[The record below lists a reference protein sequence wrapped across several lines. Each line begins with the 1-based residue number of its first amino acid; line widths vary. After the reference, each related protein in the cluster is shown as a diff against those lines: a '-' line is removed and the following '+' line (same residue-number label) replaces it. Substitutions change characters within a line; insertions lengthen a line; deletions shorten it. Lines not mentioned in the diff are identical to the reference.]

1 MVGKFNDELSM
12 RQYTD
17 QQKFAEV
24 YRHEYGHRIDDNFL
38 RYLPENKR
46 KQIAIITKGNPIAL
60 LVASKSIKIPVAPII
75 SSTGTLNPNISL
87 TKRIPPLFTRS
98 S

>member
-1 MVGKFNDELSM
+1 M

-46 KQIAIITKGNPIAL
+46 KQIMLADNCY
-60 LVASKSIKIPVAPII
+60 VENF
-75 SSTGTLNPNISL
+75 LNSFMKL
-87 TKRIPPLFTRS
+87 AEV
-98 S
+98 